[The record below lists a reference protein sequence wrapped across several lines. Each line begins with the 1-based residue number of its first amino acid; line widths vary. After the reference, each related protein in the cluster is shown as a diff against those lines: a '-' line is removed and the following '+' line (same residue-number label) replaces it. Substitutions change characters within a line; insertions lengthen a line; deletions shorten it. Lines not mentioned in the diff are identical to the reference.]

1 MKSSQPMYHLT
12 MSDATTRNFC
22 SYNCVMTFQ
31 NQFSKKPLTLNEPE
45 GSPVPTGAPKR
56 SRRTLQKESGRNWL

>member
-22 SYNCVMTFQ
+22 SYGCVMAFQ
-31 NQFSKKPLTLNEPE
+31 NQFAKKPLTLNEPE
-45 GSPVPTGAPKR
+45 GTPVPTGAPKR
-56 SRRTLQKESGRNWL
+56 SRRFPAKDIGD